1 MPEPSRLAVAVVAA
15 VLAMPAAAA
24 PLPPPVAAMI
34 EASAGDEAAL
44 KAVVEAA
51 KKTNPGSVAEIDA
64 LVARLGER
72 AAAEREARLA
82 AQGFL
87 DGWDGEGQAGA
98 YVSSGN
104 VDDLGLSLG
113 LALRKETRRWRHG
126 LDAILDYQETEDI
139 KTRERYFL
147 GYTGNWKFDDRLYA
161 YLLLSGE
168 RDRFAGYNSRFTE
181 SAGLGYRVIDRERL
195 KLDVEGGP
203 ALRQTDF
210 VGGDSEFTVSG
221 RVAGNLIWDIAPTT
235 RFTQNASVFLESGNS
250 TITSLSAI
258 TTKMSDALSLRA
270 SFELRHETDPPFG
283 RKSTDT
289 ATRVTVVYDF

>member
-1 MPEPSRLAVAVVAA
+1 MPEPIRLAAAVAAA

-24 PLPPPVAAMI
+24 PLPPPVTAMI
-34 EASAGDEAAL
+34 EAAAGDEAAL
-44 KAVVEAA
+44 KAVVEIA

-64 LVARLGER
+64 LVARLAET
-72 AAAEREARLA
+72 AATQREARLA

-87 DGWDGEGQAGA
+87 EGWDGEGQAGA
-98 YVSSGN
+98 FLSSGN
-104 VDDLGLSLG
+104 VDDLGLALG

-126 LDAILDYQETEDI
+126 LDAVLDYQETEDVRT
-139 KTRERYFL
+139 KERFFL
-147 GYTGNWKFDDRLYA
+147 GYAGNWKIDDRLYA

-181 SAGLGYRVIDRERL
+181 SVGLGYRVIDRERL

-221 RVAGNLIWDIAPTT
+221 RVAGNLVWDMAPNASL
-235 RFTQNASVFLESGNS
+235 TQNAAAFLESGNS
-250 TITSLSAI
+250 TITSLTAV
-258 TTKMSDALSLRA
+258 TTKMSSALSLRA
-270 SFELRHETDPPFG
+270 SFELRHETEPPFG

-289 ATRVTVVYDF
+289 STRVTVVYDF